1 MGRSPTFGLLLL
13 PAAIALLVLPADP
26 TWAQRGPQRLSATR
40 LSEVDED
47 FAWQGEFL
55 GQLLGESATHRG
67 RHAWGMQV
75 VALGDGRFS
84 AALLRGG
91 LPGRGAQES
100 SRETLSGQ
108 RNGEQLVLRSDTLTF
123 DLDPNEVRVFHRGQ
137 DGSGSGRFL
146 GRLTRVHRGSPTMGL
161 RPPPQAEILFVS
173 PSQNAFSRS
182 KVTEEG
188 WLLSG
193 VTTPSPVEDF
203 VLHLEFQ
210 TPYMPYARG
219 QARGNSGVYIQR
231 RYEVQILDSFGLE
244 AEPSGNG
251 GLYRQQAPDFNMSYP
266 PLTWQTYDIHFRA
279 ARFDDQG
286 EKISPAY
293 VTVFHNG
300 VAIHYQRAIPTKT
313 GAGQPEGSR
322 PLPIY
327 LQDHGNP
334 VMFRNVWIVNGTS
347 GQAMPQPQFVSTH
360 STRKVGPLRR
370 WLLRCR

>member
-1 MGRSPTFGLLLL
+1 MGRSPSFHLLLL
-13 PAAIALLVLPADP
+13 LAATTFFSLNPNP
-26 TWAQRGPQRLSATR
+26 TYAQRGPQRLTATR
-40 LSEVDED
+40 LSEVDQD

-55 GQLLGESATHRG
+55 GGIAGDRG
-67 RHAWGMQV
+67 CQTWGMQV

-84 AALLRGG
+84 AALLHGG

-100 SRETLSGQ
+100 TRETLNGQ
-108 RNGEQLVLRSDTLTF
+108 RDGDQLVIRSDSLTF
-123 DLDPNEVRVFHRGQ
+123 DLHPSEVRVFQRGR

-146 GRLTRVHRGSPTMGL
+146 GRMSRIHRGSPTMGL
-161 RPPPQAEILFVS
+161 NPPSQAEVLFAS
-173 PSQNAFSRS
+173 SGQNAFSRS

-203 VLHLEFQ
+203 ILHLEFQ

-231 RYEVQILDSFGLE
+231 RYEVQILDSFGQE
-244 AEPSGNG
+244 AEASGCG
-251 GLYRQQAPDFNMSYP
+251 GLYRQQAPDINMSYP

-293 VTVFHNG
+293 LTVFHNG
-300 VAIHYQRAIPTKT
+300 VAIHYQRVVPTKT
-313 GAGQPEGSR
+313 GAGQPEGSQ

-347 GQAMPQPQFVSTH
+347 GQAAPQPQFVSTH
-360 STRKVGPLRR
+360 PVRQVGPLRR
-370 WLLRCR
+370 WLFRCR